1 VRPRHP
7 LELLGYTN
15 KDTAVHRTPMGLVC
29 VRAMYVGC
37 GVPESL
43 LCTGCGVV
51 PKYQCKVVQT
61 QSPGARLRARVC
73 VCVCAHGAAGISAR
87 GTNTPKTRGKSCER
101 EGERE
106 AREQESARERKRERE
121 RENTPIPETVHHTDS
136 SASCVH
142 KDCDTLPTVPSVGR

>member
-1 VRPRHP
+1 MRPRHP

-73 VCVCAHGAAGISAR
+73 VCVCPWRCRYLSPRHKHAKDAR
-87 GTNTPKTRGKSCER
+87 
-101 EGERE
+101 
-106 AREQESARERKRERE
+106 QE
-121 RENTPIPETVHHTDS
+121 
-136 SASCVH
+136 
-142 KDCDTLPTVPSVGR
+142 L